1 VKPTVAVSTLV
12 DALIAQVPVLTDR
25 LVERIVAE
33 AESYRQAAAVS
44 PEDLRRSCRDN
55 LVEMLARLGGRPRNP
70 EAPVATGRRRAE
82 QGFPLAE
89 VLHAFRLGGRVIW
102 EELLEHA
109 RQAGPGATDDL
120 VDIAGSLWA
129 IIDDYSVLVTAAY
142 QQRMSELSRL
152 DAERRS
158 LIVDAVLAGLAAENP
173 SLPDAAAALGLP
185 LHGSFLVICA
195 DQAGAEAIER
205 VVADE
210 LRGRGG
216 TAAWRL
222 RTGRYFGVVSL
233 GPTIPPDQLRA
244 VLAAGATGAT
254 VRVGL
259 SPLYTEL
266 TATPEALR
274 LADIARATL
283 PVGTAGVAGH
293 DDHPVRAL
301 LVNDADAGW
310 RAARA
315 VLDPVLDLEPEVRD
329 LLLETLR
336 AWIAAEGSAAQA
348 GKALYCHRNTVRNR
362 LQRLEEL
369 TGRSLEHPQ
378 GLAELFVASEAV
390 SLLGPSAR

>member
-1 VKPTVAVSTLV
+1 
-12 DALIAQVPVLTDR
+12 
-25 LVERIVAE
+25 
-33 AESYRQAAAVS
+33 
-44 PEDLRRSCRDN
+44 
-55 LVEMLARLGGRPRNP
+55 M
-70 EAPVATGRRRAE
+70 
-82 QGFPLAE
+82 
-89 VLHAFRLGGRVIW
+89 
-102 EELLEHA
+102 
-109 RQAGPGATDDL
+109 
-120 VDIAGSLWA
+120 
-129 IIDDYSVLVTAAY
+129 
-142 QQRMSELSRL
+142 
-152 DAERRS
+152 
-158 LIVDAVLAGLAAENP
+158 LAGLAAENP
-173 SLPDAAAALGLP
+173 SLPEAAAALGLP
-185 LHGSFLVICA
+185 LHGSFLVVCA

-233 GPTIPPDQLRA
+233 GPTVPPDQLRMA
-244 VLAAGATGAT
+244 VAAGAT

-259 SPLYTEL
+259 SPVYTEL

-283 PVGTAGVAGH
+283 PAGTAGVAGH

-315 VLDPVLDLEPEVRD
+315 VLDPVLDLEPEARD
-329 LLLETLR
+329 LLLDTLR
-336 AWIAAEGSAAQA
+336 AWIAAEGSAAEA

-378 GLAELFVASEAV
+378 GVAELFVASEAV